1 MSISAVAIIIKGQP
15 YLSLN
20 VRVLPY
26 LPPRYF
32 ISTRINPTYLTIRTG
47 VIPTWPLLQRVILS
61 LELGH
66 LSMVVRT
73 GSSLP
78 GHQDTGHPCLA
89 VRAGV
94 IPAWLSGQVSSL
106 PGCKGRCHPYLALR
120 AYVIPTWVSVQASS
134 LLAIST
140 RITSTWLSVQVSS
153 LPGC

>member
-1 MSISAVAIIIKGQP
+1 MSISAVAIITKGQP

-20 VRVLPY
+20 VRVLPS

-89 VRAGV
+89 ITTSV
-94 IPAWLSGQVSSL
+94 IPT
-106 PGCKGRCHPYLALR
+106 CYRYKDHPYLA
-120 AYVIPTWVSVQASS
+120 IG
-134 LLAIST
+134 T
-140 RITSTWLSVQVSS
+140 RITPTWLSVQGSS
-153 LPGC
+153 LPGYQYKGHPFLAISYS